1 MIVVVAV
8 VAVVVVVFVA
18 VVVDL
23 VVAVEVVSSHHS
35 RRSSSSS
42 RSSKN
47 NCKRYAFP
55 SEAESEAVSVIIN
68 GRPVLEREEC
78 RKKWSEVVPWRAA
91 QLIIMNTKFE

>member
-8 VAVVVVVFVA
+8 VAVVVVVFVG

-35 RRSSSSS
+35 RRSSSS